1 MMSGLHTMNLCN
13 VISLFCGSYYRQ
25 ACVFWG
31 FWANTISAAHIHT
44 FLISVMKGFFQVS
57 KSHCVYVNRK
67 CITHL
72 LCMHYLEKKIKT
84 SWNKLIQLQIIK
96 WLDSCPHTQRPA
108 GFVGAG
114 DPAKAN
120 RPSGIS
126 FYRQAATKCWC
137 SATHTQHKL
146 FIYIQTQI
154 HLTVWVGYCALI
166 NLTMLELK
174 YKYMWGHS
182 CAYGQTAD
190 F

>member
-1 MMSGLHTMNLCN
+1 MMSGLHTMNVCN

-72 LCMHYLEKKIKT
+72 LCMHYLERKKNNFLKQT
-84 SWNKLIQLQIIK
+84 Y
-96 WLDSCPHTQRPA
+96 TQRPA

-174 YKYMWGHS
+174 YKCMWGHS
-182 CAYGQTAD
+182 CANRQTAD